1 MQIILEKIEVY
12 GYLILYF
19 SSFGGSFLGIMGA
32 GILSSFGKLD
42 LMLSILI
49 ASCGNISGSMII
61 AYLAR
66 FNKRFFIAKKW
77 KRKRAIVSCWF
88 RRYGGYVFL
97 LSKYI
102 YAIKSLVPIAIGLS
116 SYPLWKFWLW
126 NTGASLLWG
135 VIMGCVGYFASEAIV
150 QALQN
155 QWGYV
160 LASIAICGAF
170 VGILIAKRRFNA
182 RRTSCIQ

>member
-77 KRKRAIVSCWF
+77 KRKRAIVSVCLEDMGVMYF
-88 RRYGGYVFL
+88 YLANIFMRSKALCL
-97 LSKYI
+97 L
-102 YAIKSLVPIAIGLS
+102 LLGLA
-116 SYPLWKFWLW
+116 P
-126 NTGASLLWG
+126 TH
-135 VIMGCVGYFASEAIV
+135 
-150 QALQN
+150 
-155 QWGYV
+155 
-160 LASIAICGAF
+160 CGSF
-170 VGILIAKRRFNA
+170 GFGILEQV
-182 RRTSCIQ
+182 CCEE

>member
-1 MQIILEKIEVY
+1 MQTILEQIEVY
-12 GYLILYF
+12 GYLILFF
-19 SSFGGSFLGIMGA
+19 SSFGGSFLGIVSA

-42 LMLSILI
+42 LVLSILI
-49 ASCGNISGSMII
+49 ASCGNICGSMII

-66 FNKRFFIAKKW
+66 FNKRFFTDKKW
-77 KRKRAIVSCWF
+77 RRKRAVVSCWF
-88 RRYGGYVFL
+88 RKYGAFVFL

-102 YAIKSLVPIAIGLS
+102 YAIKSFVPIAIGLS

-126 NTGASLLWG
+126 NTWASLLWG
-135 VIMGCVGYFASEAIV
+135 VIMGCVGYFASEAIL

-160 LASIAICGAF
+160 FTS
-170 VGILIAKRRFNA
+170 LIVCIVFAGVVLLKRK
-182 RRTSCIQ
+182 TSSQKIPYTP

>member
-19 SSFGGSFLGIMGA
+19 FSFGGSFLGIMGA

-42 LMLSILI
+42 LMPGILI
-49 ASCGNISGSMII
+49 VSCGFISGRMIL
-61 AYLAR
+61 AY
-66 FNKRFFIAKKW
+66 
-77 KRKRAIVSCWF
+77 VSCWF
-88 RRYGGYVFL
+88 RGYGGYAFL